1 MARVAISVSCTDQD
15 RRELERLSN
24 SRTEEARL
32 VERARIVMGCLVPAS
47 GMTRLPW
54 SSISGRVRWV
64 SGADALP
71 QKV

>member
-32 VERARIVMGCLVPAS
+32 VERAKIVMGCLA
-47 GMTRLPW
+47 GKRNDEIAAELGIRHGGYLAQTLC
-54 SSISGRVRWV
+54 G
-64 SGADALP
+64 
-71 QKV
+71 